1 MYKACETYSYSST
14 TDLVGAA
21 WPKAKS
27 CNMSSQGFFAD
38 ILGKYIG
45 VVEGS

>member
-1 MYKACETYSYSST
+1 MYKVCETYSYSST
-14 TDLVGAA
+14 PDLVGAA

-27 CNMSSQGFFAD
+27 CSMSSQSFFAD
-38 ILGKYIG
+38 ILGKCIG